1 MKRFVALIIVIL
13 MLAGTACQTNV
24 DIVNSGKSVTSD
36 TSAVR
41 KDAASGTSPYQE
53 EPIKAITSTSPVVT
67 TSRTRDDPDHIS
79 KWFGDIPLTEEE
91 ARAFVKYLNS
101 LDGDDISEKL
111 RASKLFRDGVD
122 LALIDFDEYSVEID
136 TLNQM
141 IDMGVIIDPTSY
153 KDQIIHYVD
162 LAYELSKMH
171 YAHVMC
177 SYLMSLDL
185 NSENG
190 KRLLASRIEES
201 KKVVKIYDLSK
212 SIIDTLETAI
222 HNGDS
227 AKEMREIIEH
237 DIQYVNEVVAKVKD
251 LIQQAKEMEER
262 LKGNSG

>member
-1 MKRFVALIIVIL
+1 MKRLVAFFAAIVFAL
-13 MLAGTACQTNV
+13 TACQANV
-24 DIVNSGKSVTSD
+24 DSI
-36 TSAVR
+36 AP
-41 KDAASGTSPYQE
+41 KDISSGTSEVYKEVTSSTLSYQE
-53 EPIKAITSTSPVVT
+53 EPIKTITSTSPVVT
-67 TSRTRDDPDHIS
+67 TSRTRDNPDHIS
-79 KWFGDIPLTEEE
+79 KWFGDIQLTEEE

-153 KDQIIHYVD
+153 KDQIIHYVN

-177 SYLMSLDL
+177 SSLMLLDL
-185 NSENG
+185 NNESG
-190 KRLLASRIEES
+190 KTFLASRIEDS

-212 SIIDTLETAI
+212 SIKDTLETAI
-222 HNGDS
+222 HNGNS
-227 AKEMREIIEH
+227 AEEMREIIEP
-237 DIQYVNEVVAKVKD
+237 DIEYVNEVVAKVKD
-251 LIQQAKEMEER
+251 LIQQAKELEER
-262 LKGNSG
+262 LKGDSD